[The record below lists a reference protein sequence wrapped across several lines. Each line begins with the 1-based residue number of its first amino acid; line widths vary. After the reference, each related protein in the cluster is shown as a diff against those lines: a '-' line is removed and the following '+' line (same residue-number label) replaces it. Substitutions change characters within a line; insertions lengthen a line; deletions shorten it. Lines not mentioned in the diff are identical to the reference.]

1 MKLVWTVL
9 LLAGTVLAPVEQQ
22 QQTIDQQRQEA
33 ERRAA
38 EQRRQQEEENRRKRM
53 EEILGPS
60 TVGLPKNIPF
70 VLEPGVCAVMPE
82 DTGFDL
88 QSVPLDQWLDEKD
101 VTEIPWK
108 VQVDKPQLR
117 MDQRHSVSYS
127 VRIRLNNVNAAAAGR
142 EFVFVSSVSSIDGR
156 WLMPPKAGKQPVK
169 TMPAPE
175 IQVQFNECV
184 FARPG
189 EYVLWLVLYDIK
201 TGMHNVAK
209 RRIQIPQLKNDPLP
223 QLNSRLPLVEFPRL
237 SGPDPQLM
245 SMIPGPLFLPV
256 ANKRPIA
263 LELVAVV
270 SPSEQWPGRLDILNS
285 QRRRVLAA
293 VTTLAQM
300 QLSKSSISVTGI
312 DLVNRQIPFEQRD
325 IRDLDWSTLAAA
337 FARPIDTK
345 KVTVAALENSKTRG
359 AFFRDTLAQR
369 LRNPVEPL
377 QVIVVISNNVLLES
391 GSDLEPLRL
400 EGDCGCRFYH
410 IRFPLNK
417 DDLFDDIRQLIK
429 RFQPKTFNVASPLD
443 LREAVAAIASDIATF

>member
-1 MKLVWTVL
+1 MKLVWTL
-9 LLAGTVLAPVEQQ
+9 LILAGTVLAPVQQQ
-22 QQTIDQQRQEA
+22 QQTIEQQRQEA

-60 TVGLPKNIPF
+60 TIGVPKNIPF

-88 QSVPLDQWLDEKD
+88 QSIPLKEWLAEKD

-117 MDQRHSVSYS
+117 MDQRHSVAYS
-127 VRIRLNNVNAAAAGR
+127 VRIRLNNVNEAAAGR
-142 EFVFVSSVSSIDGR
+142 DFVFVSIVSSIDGR
-156 WLMPPKAGKQPVK
+156 WLIPPKAGKQPVK
-169 TMPAPE
+169 AMPAPK

-209 RRIQIPQLKNDPLP
+209 RRIQVLQLKDDPLP
-223 QLNSRLPLVEFPRL
+223 QMNSRLPLVEFPQLDGR
-237 SGPDPQLM
+237 DPQLM
-245 SMIPGPLFLPV
+245 STIPGRLFLPV
-256 ANKRPIA
+256 DNKRPIG
-263 LELVAVV
+263 LELVAIV

-300 QLSKSSISVTGI
+300 QLSNSSISVTGI

-325 IRDLDWSTLAAA
+325 LRDLNWSALAAA
-337 FARPIDTK
+337 FARPSDAK
-345 KVTVAALENSKTRG
+345 KVTVGALENSKIRG
-359 AFFRDTLAQR
+359 AFFRDMLAQR
-369 LRNPVEPL
+369 LRNPAEL
-377 QVIVVISNNVLLES
+377 LRVIVVVSNNVLLEA

-400 EGDCGCRFYH
+400 EGDCHCRFYH

-417 DDLFDDIRQLIK
+417 DDVFDDIRQLIK
-429 RFQPKTFNVASPLD
+429 RFQPKTFNVASARD